1 MGVWTLLGLLC
12 CLAIWLSRGTQA
24 LQDVPD
30 PRPDPS
36 LYNLGVGIYDA
47 TGPAAGVNMMGYANP
62 GQINSGIHMRLYSR
76 AFLIDDTSRRLVFV
90 SLDCGMMGQLVK
102 IEVVK
107 RLQMSY
113 GDMYDHDNLLLS
125 CTHTHS
131 GPAGFLQ
138 YLLFDITCMG
148 FIQETFDAMVE
159 GVVKSIEMA
168 HENVRPGHLYVSS
181 GELLDSSINRSP
193 TGYLNNPEEE
203 RAKYAYDTDKTMT
216 LLKFVAEDGTDMG
229 MINWFAVH
237 PTSMNNTNTLI
248 SGDNKGYASQ
258 LFEKDMNPGALP
270 GQGSFVAAFAQ
281 SNCGDVSPNTKGPR
295 CIDTGLPCDMETSTC
310 NGRVKNCIAFGPGEN
325 MMESTRII
333 GYNQYAKAKELYNQP
348 DMLKL
353 SGPVQFAEQTIDMG
367 DYTVRFD
374 DGTTAKTCLPALGY
388 SFAAGTIDG
397 PGAFDFQQG
406 TTEGNPFWD
415 LVSAFL
421 HKPSKEQV
429 DCHHPKPIL
438 LDTGEINFPY
448 PWHPRIMDTQVG
460 RIGNFMIL
468 PVPGEFTTMCGRRLR
483 EMVSAAAEAAGL
495 PDTIQVV
502 AGHSNVYSHYIATF
516 EEYQIQRYEAASTI
530 FGPHTCAAY
539 MQQYAYLTT
548 AMLKGESIPPGPPP
562 PDLSKQVMSLL
573 PGVIYDGTQPGYA
586 FGDVIANPYPL
597 AYTGETVSAK
607 FVSGHPRN
615 NVMLGGSFLKVQQ
628 LQPDD
633 SWLTIATDANW
644 ETRFIWERVS
654 SLLGT
659 SVATVKWDIP
669 TDTPEGTYRIT
680 HEGHYKTFFRGVDH
694 YEGVTKPFKVVAPPV
709 PAVNR
714 VPLRRRVNPKKSWW
728 QKLFFM

>member
-1 MGVWTLLGLLC
+1 MGVWTLLGILC
-12 CLAIWLSRGTQA
+12 CSALWLPRDTQA
-24 LQDVPD
+24 LRDVPD
-30 PRPDPS
+30 PRSDPS

-62 GQINSGIHMRLYSR
+62 AQINAGIHMRLYSR
-76 AFLIDDTSRRLVFV
+76 AFLIDDTTRRLVFL

-102 IEVVK
+102 MEVVK
-107 RLQMSY
+107 RLQMMY
-113 GDMYDHDNLLLS
+113 GDMYDDDNLLLS

-131 GPAGFLQ
+131 GPAGYLQ

-159 GVVKSIEMA
+159 GIVKSIQMA
-168 HENVRPGHLYVSS
+168 HENVRPGYLYVSS
-181 GELLDSSINRSP
+181 GELLDTSINRSP

-216 LLKFVAEDGTDMG
+216 LLKFVADDGTDMG

-237 PTSMNNTNTLI
+237 PTSMNNTNALI

-281 SNCGDVSPNTKGPR
+281 SNCGDVSPNTKGPK

-310 NGRVKNCIAFGPGEN
+310 DGRVKNCIAFGPGRN
-325 MMESTRII
+325 MMESTKII

-348 DMLKL
+348 DMIKL
-353 SGPVQFAEQTIDMG
+353 SGPVQYAQQNIDMG

-397 PGAFDFQQG
+397 PGAFDFKQG

-415 LVSAFL
+415 MVSAFL
-421 HKPSKEQV
+421 HKPSQEQV
-429 DCHHPKPIL
+429 NCHYPKPIL

-448 PWHPRIMDTQVG
+448 SWHPRIMDTQVG
-460 RIGNFMIL
+460 RIGNFLIL

-483 EMVSAAAEAAGL
+483 DQVSATATEEGL
-495 PDTIQVV
+495 PDTIPVI

-516 EEYQIQRYEAASTI
+516 EEYQVQRYEAASTI
-530 FGPHTCAAY
+530 FGPHTCSAY
-539 MQQYAYLTT
+539 LQQYSYLTA
-548 AMLKGESIPPGPPP
+548 AMLRGESIPPGPPA
-562 PDLSKQVMSLL
+562 PDMSKNVMSLL
-573 PGVIYDGTQPGYA
+573 PGVMYDGTQPGSA

-597 AYTGETVSAK
+597 AYVGETVSAK

-633 SWLTIATDANW
+633 SWVTIATDASW

-669 TDTPEGTYRIT
+669 EDTPVGTYRIT
-680 HEGHYKTFFRGVDH
+680 HEGHYKTLFRGIDH
-694 YEGVTKPFKVVAPPV
+694 YEGVTKPFKVVAAPPPTGNQV
-709 PAVNR
+709 P
-714 VPLRRRVNPKKSWW
+714 RRRSHKRKFWW